1 MSGWLQHLIIVPVL
15 LPLAVGAALVPVD
28 ENRRKIKVGFGVAS
42 TLGLVAVALAL
53 LWQADQ
59 VEGAAPSAT
68 YLLGNWPLPFG
79 IALAVDRL
87 SALMLLLTAV
97 LACATLI
104 FAAARWD
111 RVGVHF
117 HALFQFMLVGIN
129 GTFLTNDLFNLF
141 VFFEVMLAA
150 SYGLLLHGS
159 GKQRVRAGLHYVA
172 VNLAASSVFLIGVA
186 LIYAAAG
193 SLSMADIALR
203 IPAMAPADT
212 HLLET
217 GAAILAIAFLVKS
230 AIWPLNFWL
239 PASYAAATPPVAA
252 MFAIMTKVGI
262 YVLLRLWLLL
272 FSDQAGDSARFGGE
286 VLLYSGLATLAV
298 ASLGMLAAQDFRR
311 LAGFAVIASSGTV
324 LAAIVVEGSGATA
337 AALYYMLGST
347 LALAAFFLLTDLLER
362 IRDFGA
368 NLLAVTV
375 EMFEAEGMVLPEEEE
390 VGMVIPAALA
400 FLGLSFVL
408 CTLLITGMP
417 PLSSFIAKFAL
428 MTTVLDQFGVRAAVP
443 LSSWLLIV
451 LLIGSGLA
459 GTITLLRLGI
469 RLFWVPDSHRPPRL
483 RLIEAA
489 PIAGLLLCAIV
500 VTVQAGPVM
509 GYLQRTAEAL
519 YDAPAFAT
527 GVLSAEPVMNGEAR
541 Q

>member
-1 MSGWLQHLIIVPVL
+1 MNLLDHLIIAPIL
-15 LPLAVGAALVPVD
+15 LPLLVGAALVPVD
-28 ENRRKIKVGFGVAS
+28 EHRRRLKVTVGLCS
-42 TLGLVAVALAL
+42 TFSLLAIALVL

-59 VEGAAPSAT
+59 VAGAAPSAT
-68 YLLGNWPLPFG
+68 YLLGNWSLPFG
-79 IALAVDRL
+79 IALAADRL
-87 SALMLLLTAV
+87 AALMLLLTAV
-97 LACATLI
+97 LACATLM

-117 HALFQFMLVGIN
+117 HALFQFMLVGVN
-129 GTFLTNDLFNLF
+129 GAFLTNDLFNLF

-159 GKQRVRAGLHYVA
+159 GKQRVRTGLHYVA

-193 SLSMADIALR
+193 SLNMADIALR
-203 IPAMAPADT
+203 IPPMSPADT

-217 GAAILAIAFLVKS
+217 GAAILAVAFLIKS

-239 PASYAAATPPVAA
+239 PGSYAAATPPVAA

-272 FSDQAGDSARFGGE
+272 FSDDAGDSAGFGGE
-286 VLLYSGLATLAV
+286 WLLYGGLATLAV
-298 ASLGMLAAQDFRR
+298 ASLGMLAAQDFKR
-311 LAGFAVIASSGTV
+311 LAGFSVIASSGTL
-324 LAAIVVEGSGATA
+324 LAGIAIEGVGATA

-375 EMFEAEGMVLPEEEE
+375 EAFEAEGMVLPEQDE
-390 VGMVIPAALA
+390 VGVAIPAALA
-400 FLGLSFVL
+400 FLGMSFVL
-408 CTLLITGMP
+408 CTLMLTGMP
-417 PLSSFIAKFAL
+417 PLSGFIGKFAL
-428 MTTVLDQFGVRAAVP
+428 MATALAHHDMAQLAQVP
-443 LSSWLLIV
+443 VVTWLLLV
-451 LLIGSGLA
+451 LLVVSGLA
-459 GTITLLRLGI
+459 GIITLMRLGI
-469 RLFWVPDSHRPPRL
+469 RLFWVPASHKVPRL

-489 PIAGLLLCAIV
+489 PIAGLLLCCVLI
-500 VTVQAGPVM
+500 TVQAGPVM
-509 GYLQRTAEAL
+509 GFLQRTAEAL
-519 YDAPAFAT
+519 HDGTTFAE
-527 GVLSAEPVMNGEAR
+527 GVMDSTPVAGEVH
-541 Q
+541 